1 MQPVATRRHSVMSRS
16 KPTWLAAVALAA
28 ALMASPAGAQLRTI
42 PADAERGV
50 MRHISGMTVQ
60 LNGETVRLGTGAQI
74 RDTSNRIILPGM
86 LPPES
91 LVKYKLD
98 LQGQVHRIWILSP
111 EEAAKPDPEK

>member
-1 MQPVATRRHSVMSRS
+1 MSWSKAAWRATVA
-16 KPTWLAAVALAA
+16 LAVAL
-28 ALMASPAGAQLRTI
+28 LASPAAAQLRTI

-50 MRHISGMTVQ
+50 MRHISDMTFE
-60 LNGETVRLGTGAQI
+60 LNGETVRLGNGAQI